1 MSSPRR
7 KAKNNERK
15 IKTMKNRNIIFGA
28 IVSALVSF
36 ALCQQ
41 MQAQETPDPV
51 PGTVGPFNTADGDH
65 ALFSNTSGFGNSA
78 FGWYALFLNADASF
92 NTAVG
97 AGALDLNNGID
108 NTAVGGAALLLNTT
122 GGNNTAVGTAAL
134 EFNDSGTRNN
144 AVGAFALFT
153 NNGSFNN
160 AHGSLALEA
169 NTTGIENEAFGDQAL
184 LSATTASSNVAVG
197 DNAGLNITTGG
208 ENTLIGKDT
217 GLNLD
222 TLTGNIY
229 IGVRAGCSV
238 DEVAFIRIG
247 EPTPPVVYDTFIQG
261 IQDRAVSAA
270 ANPHFVLVDDNGKL
284 GTVAANEIGGKTA
297 QHQAMLNEFLK
308 EHVKV
313 EELQATVAQ
322 QQKQIEALTAG
333 LQKVSAQIEV
343 NKPAPQ
349 VVASKP

>member
-41 MQAQETPDPV
+41 MQAQDTPDPV

-78 FGWYALFLNADASF
+78 FGWYALFANTDASF
-92 NTAVG
+92 NTAV
-97 AGALDLNNGID
+97 
-108 NTAVGGAALLLNTT
+108 GAALLLNTT

-197 DNAGLNITTGG
+197 DNAGLSITTGG

-229 IGVRAGCSV
+229 IGVRAGGPV

-284 GTVAANEIGGKTA
+284 GTIAANEIGSKTA
-297 QHQAMLNEFLK
+297 QHQAMLDEFLK

-322 QQKQIEALTAG
+322 QQKQIEALAEG
-333 LQKVSAQIEV
+333 LQR
-343 NKPAPQ
+343 
-349 VVASKP
+349 